1 MMTQEVEMESATKS
15 LVSLFV
21 DRSLPDYWVVRDPD
35 GNFWLVPPSHSPWE
49 NRRPFYPTEDMDLEP
64 VPGHYKYLLELPF

>member
-1 MMTQEVEMESATKS
+1 MASATKS

-21 DRSLPDYWVVRDPD
+21 DRALPDYWVVRDPE
-35 GNFWLVPPSHSPWE
+35 GNFWLVPPSRSPWE
-49 NRRPFYPTEDMDLEP
+49 NRRAYCPTEDMELEP